1 MFNAAAVL
9 YWCRS
14 GISGSIQGFENHWAK
29 GYIDILCQ
37 RNIINGYSNG
47 TFAPNKSL
55 TKAEAAKLICLS
67 AEIQPSSTV
76 DTNLTDI
83 NMHWAKKYIAVLPE
97 TPNKNGQFQPNT
109 QITRAEFAQMVVG
122 AMYVDTASTDTSAL
136 RKRFKDWASIPS
148 ESAEFVAVAIE
159 RASSTVMKTLLSAPM
174 LR

>member
-1 MFNAAAVL
+1 
-9 YWCRS
+9 
-14 GISGSIQGFENHWAK
+14 
-29 GYIDILCQ
+29 
-37 RNIINGYSNG
+37 
-47 TFAPNKSL
+47 
-55 TKAEAAKLICLS
+55 
-67 AEIQPSSTV
+67 
-76 DTNLTDI
+76 
-83 NMHWAKKYIAVLPE
+83 MHWAKKYIAVLPE

-148 ESAEFVAVAIE
+148 ESAEFVAK